1 MEKRYQVFVS
11 STYADLKVERS
22 AVIQTVMELDCIP
35 AGMELFPAID
45 DEQWAFIKRIIDD
58 CDYYILLLGARYG
71 SMDPEG
77 ISYTEKEY
85 DYAVSSG
92 LKVLAFLHEVPDAIR
107 ISANPQESDDEYSKL
122 LAFRERVA
130 SNRLVKFWKQ
140 AEELPGLIALS
151 LPKTI
156 KAYPAVG
163 WVRADQIPST
173 EILQDLNQV
182 RKENEVLRR
191 ELADLRGRGIPEIQ
205 DLAGLDD
212 ELTLSGEF
220 KSVANGTRYPWKA
233 KAPIRDI
240 FAAIAPYL
248 LQNPSDGYVKLVVKK
263 LAINRAG
270 KDPLWSEIEDQ
281 DYQTVKLQLMA
292 MGLVTVEYTQTTKG
306 GMGLFW
312 HMTPQGHGLMF
323 ELRAVRSQE
332 ESSG

>member
-1 MEKRYQVFVS
+1 MEKQVFVS
-11 STYADLKVERS
+11 STYADLKAERS

-45 DEQWAFIKRIIDD
+45 DEQWAFIKRVIDD

-92 LKVLAFLHEVPDAIR
+92 LKVLAFLHENPDEIR
-107 ISANPQESDDEYSKL
+107 TSANPQESGDEYSKV

-130 SNRLVKFWKQ
+130 ANRLVKFWKQ
-140 AEELPGLIALS
+140 PEELPGLIALS

-191 ELADLRGRGIPEIQ
+191 ELAEMRDRGVPDIQ

-212 ELTLSGEF
+212 ELTLSGQF
-220 KSVANGTRYPWKA
+220 KSVANGIRYPWTA
-233 KAPIRDI
+233 KAPISDI

-248 LQNPSDGYVKLVVKK
+248 LQNPGDGYVKLLVKTF
-263 LAINRAG
+263 AIDRTG
-270 KDPLWSEIEDQ
+270 KEPFWSEIEDQ

-292 MGLVTVEYTQTTKG
+292 MGLVTVEYAQTVKG

-312 HMTPQGHGLMF
+312 HMTPKGHGLMF
-323 ELRAVRSQE
+323 ELRAVRSQK
-332 ESSG
+332 ESPE